1 MLDQERCILCTR
13 CVRFLD
19 EVTKTGELGVFERG
33 NHCAIDLFPGK
44 RLDNAYS
51 GNVVDICPVG
61 ALTNKDF
68 RFRARVWYLERTP
81 VGVRELRHRLQ
92 HRHPPSAR
100 RDVSASARATIPTST
115 STGCATRAG

>member
-33 NHCAIDLFPGK
+33 NHTPSICFGK

-68 RFRARVWYLERTP
+68 RFRARVWYLDAPERL
-81 VGVRELRHRLQ
+81 RELR
-92 HRHPPSAR
+92 
-100 RDVSASARATIPTST
+100 
-115 STGCATRAG
+115 TGCSIDIHHRRGEMYRFRPRHNPDVNQYWMC